1 VVIVLAFAYYYY
13 KEYYSWLFLFLFQAD
28 HRCPK
33 ETKLKAA
40 GGNIMRH
47 EANYPSCVH
56 DDIHPCTKE
65 DEE

>member
-1 VVIVLAFAYYYY
+1 
-13 KEYYSWLFLFLFQAD
+13 LFQAG

-33 ETKLKAA
+33 ETIVKVA

-65 DEE
+65 DEEEAIFEIQSISYGD